1 MKEEVKELIESG
13 QLEAF
18 VLGLLS
24 PVEEQQVLTA
34 AKTFPEVQQQIDRL
48 AVDMESIDQQLSIAP
63 PEHVK
68 EGIMNELF
76 PEETSESS
84 NSAGLPVADNTKFVF
99 WRNLAAASIF
109 LAVTSFAA
117 AVYFG
122 NMYYETND
130 ELRALLTENTQ
141 MAQDLQ
147 FNNVRLSELEVAFT
161 ITSDPNYQKVGL
173 DGLEI
178 QPGASLSVWWNQQ
191 SSETFLMV
199 NNLAPLPSDKD
210 YQLWAIVDG
219 QPVDMG
225 VLSDPDQGSFLKMN
239 DINNAVAFAVTIE
252 PKGGLPSPTLDQMCA
267 LGNVS

>member
-1 MKEEVKELIESG
+1 MKEEVKEIIDSG

-24 PVEEQQVLTA
+24 PDEERQVMNA
-34 AKTFPEVQQQIDRL
+34 AKAYPEVQQEIDKI
-48 AVDMESIDQQLSIAP
+48 AMDMESIDQSLSINP
-63 PEHVK
+63 PAHLK
-68 EGIMNELF
+68 EGIMNDIF
-76 PEETSESS
+76 ADSS
-84 NSAGLPVADNTKFVF
+84 DTTHSVAPQTDNTKFVF
-99 WRNLAAASIF
+99 WRNLAAASIV
-109 LAVTSFAA
+109 LAIVSFAA

-122 NMYYETND
+122 NMYYQTDD
-130 ELRALLTENTQ
+130 ELRALLTENTR
-141 MAQDLQ
+141 MAEDLQ

-161 ITSDPNYQKVGL
+161 ITSDPRYQKVGL
-173 DGLEI
+173 EGLEI

-199 NNLAPLPSDKD
+199 NNLEPLPSDKD

>member
-1 MKEEVKELIESG
+1 MPSSTSK
-13 QLEAF
+13 
-18 VLGLLS
+18 
-24 PVEEQQVLTA
+24 
-34 AKTFPEVQQQIDRL
+34 
-48 AVDMESIDQQLSIAP
+48 
-63 PEHVK
+63 
-68 EGIMNELF
+68 NEINRFL
-76 PEETSESS
+76 
-84 NSAGLPVADNTKFVF
+84 F
-99 WRNLAAASIF
+99 WRKFGIISIVFAILAFS
-109 LAVTSFAA
+109 S

-122 NMYYETND
+122 RMYYQIEESLN
-130 ELRALLTENTQ
+130 EVIAENSQMTE
-141 MAQDLQ
+141 DLQ
-147 FNNVRLSELEVAFT
+147 LNNVRLSELEVAFT
-161 ITSDPNYQKVGL
+161 ISADPNYQIVGL
-173 DGLEI
+173 SGLEI
-178 QPGASLSVWWNQQ
+178 QPNASLSVWWNKQ